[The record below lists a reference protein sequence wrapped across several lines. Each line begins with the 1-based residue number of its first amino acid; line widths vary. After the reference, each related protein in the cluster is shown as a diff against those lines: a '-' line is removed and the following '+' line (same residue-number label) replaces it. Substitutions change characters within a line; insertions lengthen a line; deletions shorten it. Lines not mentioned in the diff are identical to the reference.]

1 MRHQNSKKK
10 LNLKP
15 AHKRSMIR
23 NQMIGLIT
31 HGYVVSTKT
40 TVKELRRFAEKL
52 VTIAREG
59 NTFNVRRRVNALL
72 PYTLADSKKLV
83 VEIAPRYAQRSGGY
97 TRIIPMG
104 RRASDTADI
113 ARLEWVKD

>member
-10 LNLKP
+10 LNVKP
-15 AHKRSMIR
+15 PHKRSIMR
-23 NQMIGLIT
+23 NQMISLIT

-40 TVKELRRFAEKL
+40 NLKELRRFVEKV
-52 VTIAREG
+52 VTVAREG

-72 PYTLADSKKLV
+72 PYVFADARKLV
-83 VEIAPRYAQRSGGY
+83 VEIAPRYAQRPGGY

-104 RRASDTADI
+104 RRASDTAEI
-113 ARLEWVKD
+113 ARLEWVID